1 MAPAF
6 FAFDSN
12 LLSDSAREAL
22 DQVAKLMRDHSE
34 FEVTIEGHCDERGTS
49 EYNQALGDRRAN
61 AAREY
66 LVTAGVAREHIQV
79 ISYGEERPF
88 AEGHGEAV
96 WALNRRA
103 PRRRARGLAPR
114 APRPSRIS
122 VSRHRRDPAPSFS
135 SFPPGKRHVS
145 ERHRAQVVNPIL
157 TVLPWRSCRDQ
168 SGALGGYCPWVP
180 GARIRGRPSCVVAH
194 ASGCSWQR
202 LRRASAPLQRVR
214 RRRAI
219 SSSRR
224 SSGHRPS
231 TNSRQQAAPPP
242 RALGS

>member
-103 PRRRARGLAPR
+103 Q
-114 APRPSRIS
+114 
-122 VSRHRRDPAPSFS
+122 F
-135 SFPPGKRHVS
+135 
-145 ERHRAQVVNPIL
+145 VVKQAML
-157 TVLPWRSCRDQ
+157 
-168 SGALGGYCPWVP
+168 SG
-180 GARIRGRPSCVVAH
+180 GAG
-194 ASGCSWQR
+194 Q
-202 LRRASAPLQRVR
+202 
-214 RRRAI
+214 
-219 SSSRR
+219 
-224 SSGHRPS
+224 
-231 TNSRQQAAPPP
+231 
-242 RALGS
+242 